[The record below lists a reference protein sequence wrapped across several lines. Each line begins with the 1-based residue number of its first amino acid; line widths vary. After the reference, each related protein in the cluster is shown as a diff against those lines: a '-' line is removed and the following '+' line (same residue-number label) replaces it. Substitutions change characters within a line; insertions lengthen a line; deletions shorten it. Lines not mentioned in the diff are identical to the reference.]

1 MKKIFFYFLK
11 QYTKTEPGRIE
22 VQSILN
28 EQVENE
34 YREQTTYGN
43 VYNSF
48 IEFILSNKFVTKL
61 INEED
66 QPSIDM
72 IKSGILKS
80 FDDSVYYIKNNVKNT
95 SEM

>member
-34 YREQTTYGN
+34 Y
-43 VYNSF
+43 
-48 IEFILSNKFVTKL
+48 
-61 INEED
+61 
-66 QPSIDM
+66 
-72 IKSGILKS
+72 
-80 FDDSVYYIKNNVKNT
+80 
-95 SEM
+95 